1 MDLFDWAKPISK
13 NDEERVNDLMS
24 HFFFGPITKD
34 VLRTVPLTYRKNRNC
49 PTPMEEFFDE
59 PEKHLWLI
67 NQTTNEIYG
76 ICKIIDDSFGI
87 GEYRFIYV
95 DVRCTFNT
103 TSDDYITSGR
113 LLWSYILNHCFKV
126 SPKFVVYNFSTPQA
140 KGYHLKMG
148 MKPYAE
154 SEDIQKILNEE
165 DVVKLPQIKEDIQ
178 EYPDAAK
185 ELSLRTVSEIT
196 STNDAGG
203 SMFYVSNPRINYNNI
218 YDIIMSLPLSETMM
232 RKGGKKYKR
241 KSSKKQKRNRTTI
254 KKKKRNHKTKIY
266 EK

>member
-1 MDLFDWAKPISK
+1 
-13 NDEERVNDLMS
+13 
-24 HFFFGPITKD
+24 
-34 VLRTVPLTYRKNRNC
+34 
-49 PTPMEEFFDE
+49 
-59 PEKHLWLI
+59 
-67 NQTTNEIYG
+67 
-76 ICKIIDDSFGI
+76 
-87 GEYRFIYV
+87 
-95 DVRCTFNT
+95 
-103 TSDDYITSGR
+103 
-113 LLWSYILNHCFKV
+113 
-126 SPKFVVYNFSTPQA
+126 
-140 KGYHLKMG
+140 MG